1 MPTVLVVDDSPMDRK
16 IAGEFVEEQDLTPIF
31 AENGDEALETLARE
45 RPDIV
50 LTDLLMPGL
59 DGLELVKRIRRD
71 YPRIPVVLMTG
82 YGSEDTAAAALKAGA
97 SSYVP
102 KSDLKRELG
111 EALRTVMAAVETQQ
125 QREMVRGFLRESDSE
140 YELGCEDPES
150 SIALVAHLQEELAQF
165 SRTDEAELFQVG
177 TALAEALTNAI
188 DHGSLE
194 LDSTLRQTDDY
205 AYGKLREL
213 RRTQKPY
220 CDRRIQVIVQL
231 TPTKATYVVRDEGG
245 GFDPSTLPD
254 PTNPE
259 NLLRPSGRGIML
271 IHTFMDVVSFN
282 KKGNEITMVKNL
294 E

>member
-1 MPTVLVVDDSPMDRK
+1 MATVLVVDDSPMDRK
-16 IAGEFVEEQDLTPIF
+16 IAGEFVVEHDLTPTY
-31 AENGDEALETLARE
+31 AESGDEALEKLALE

-50 LTDLLMPGL
+50 LTDLLMPGI

-71 YPRIPVVLMTG
+71 YPRVPVVLMTA

-111 EALRTVMAAVETQQ
+111 EALRTVLATIETLQ
-125 QREMVRGFLRESDSE
+125 QREMVRGFLRESDSI
-140 YELGCEDPES
+140 YELTCEDPEACN
-150 SIALVAHLQEELAQF
+150 ALASHLQEELAQF

-177 TALAEALTNAI
+177 TALAEALTNAV

-220 CDRRIQVIVQL
+220 CDRRIYVTVRL
-231 TPTKATYVVRDEGG
+231 TPAAATYVVRDEGN
-245 GFDPSTLPD
+245 GFDPSSLPD

-271 IHTFMDVVSFN
+271 IHTFMDDVSFN
-282 KKGNEITMVKNL
+282 KKGNEITMTKRL
-294 E
+294 G